1 MTNDPMISVAELA
14 ARLGAPDL
22 RIIDATWRLPGDPRD
37 PRLDYAEKR
46 IPGALFFDIDE
57 IADRSSPYPHMLP
70 SPELFATRMRRMG
83 VGDGAAVVVY
93 DALGVFS
100 AARVWWTLR
109 VMGARDVR
117 VLDGGLPAWE
127 AAGLPLAD
135 GPPLPPSER
144 HFTVRMRQDLIRS
157 LPQMRDAVAQ
167 ARGQILDARPAGRF
181 EGADPEP
188 RPGLRRG
195 HMPGAQNLPF
205 SRLLNEGGFLRSRQE
220 LDQIFKDLSL
230 DWRRPIIATC
240 GSGVSAAVIALALAR
255 LGRDDTAIYDGSWAE
270 WGAQEDT
277 PVTCGDG

>member
-1 MTNDPMISVAELA
+1 
-14 ARLGAPDL
+14 
-22 RIIDATWRLPGDPRD
+22 
-37 PRLDYAEKR
+37 
-46 IPGALFFDIDE
+46 
-57 IADRSSPYPHMLP
+57 
-70 SPELFATRMRRMG
+70 MG

-127 AAGLPLAD
+127 AAGLPMAE

-220 LDQIFKDLSL
+220 LDQIFKDLLL

-240 GSGVSAAVIALALAR
+240 GSGVSAAVIALALSR